1 MERCN
6 EIRVPSEEAVQLV
19 EYCIQNGYKIST
31 AESCTGGLIA
41 AGIVDVP
48 GASNVFEEGYV
59 TYADRVKQKLLHVSV
74 TTIQKYTVVSAQV
87 AEEMALGTAQASGAD
102 ISVTTTGYAER
113 VFERACGLIDATTGY
128 AGPEDGEDGTPAGT
142 VYIGTCFRGCVESR
156 KYCFDGDRG
165 QVRLQAAREAMKFA
179 LERMKQIE

>member
-87 AEEMALGTAQASGAD
+87 A
-102 ISVTTTGYAER
+102 
-113 VFERACGLIDATTGY
+113 
-128 AGPEDGEDGTPAGT
+128 
-142 VYIGTCFRGCVESR
+142 
-156 KYCFDGDRG
+156 
-165 QVRLQAAREAMKFA
+165 
-179 LERMKQIE
+179 

>member
-87 AEEMALGTAQASGAD
+87 AEEMALGTAQAQWSRYFCYD
-102 ISVTTTGYAER
+102 NRLCRTGR
-113 VFERACGLIDATTGY
+113 W
-128 AGPEDGEDGTPAGT
+128 
-142 VYIGTCFRGCVESR
+142 
-156 KYCFDGDRG
+156 
-165 QVRLQAAREAMKFA
+165 
-179 LERMKQIE
+179 

>member
-1 MERCN
+1 M
-6 EIRVPSEEAVQLV
+6 SL
-19 EYCIQNGYKIST
+19 KK
-31 AESCTGGLIA
+31 
-41 AGIVDVP
+41 
-48 GASNVFEEGYV
+48 
-59 TYADRVKQKLLHVSV
+59 VKQKLLHVSV

-102 ISVTTTGYAER
+102 ISVT
-113 VFERACGLIDATTGY
+113 TTGY

>member
-87 AEEMALGTAQASGAD
+87 AEEMALGTSQASGAD
-102 ISVTTTGYAER
+102 ISVTTTGYA
-113 VFERACGLIDATTGY
+113 
-128 AGPEDGEDGTPAGT
+128 GPEAASVDSAVVSAAAVVVDAVLLPHAVTLTDNA
-142 VYIGTCFRGCVESR
+142 RAKSRAESCLR
-156 KYCFDGDRG
+156 FFFMIFCPLSVFFCWNIVVFF
-165 QVRLQAAREAMKFA
+165 QL
-179 LERMKQIE
+179 

>member
-1 MERCN
+1 MEGYGRWKDDN

-87 AEEMALGTAQASGAD
+87 AEEMALGTAHGQWSRYFCYD
-102 ISVTTTGYAER
+102 NRLCRTGR
-113 VFERACGLIDATTGY
+113 W
-128 AGPEDGEDGTPAGT
+128 
-142 VYIGTCFRGCVESR
+142 
-156 KYCFDGDRG
+156 
-165 QVRLQAAREAMKFA
+165 
-179 LERMKQIE
+179 

>member
-87 AEEMALGTAQASGAD
+87 AEEMALGTAWSRYFCYD
-102 ISVTTTGYAER
+102 NRLCRTGR
-113 VFERACGLIDATTGY
+113 W
-128 AGPEDGEDGTPAGT
+128 
-142 VYIGTCFRGCVESR
+142 
-156 KYCFDGDRG
+156 
-165 QVRLQAAREAMKFA
+165 
-179 LERMKQIE
+179 

>member
-1 MERCN
+1 MSKST
-6 EIRVPSEEAVQLV
+6 SEEAVQLV

-31 AESCTGGLIA
+31 ARSCTGGLIA

-48 GASNVFEEGYV
+48 GAQMSLKKDML

-102 ISVTTTGYAER
+102 ISVTTTGYA
-113 VFERACGLIDATTGY
+113 
-128 AGPEDGEDGTPAGT
+128 GPEDGEDGDTGRNRLHRNLLS
-142 VYIGTCFRGCVESR
+142 G
-156 KYCFDGDRG
+156 
-165 QVRLQAAREAMKFA
+165 VRREQKI
-179 LERMKQIE
+179 LL

>member
-48 GASNVFEEGYV
+48 GASNVL
-59 TYADRVKQKLLHVSV
+59 RMQ
-74 TTIQKYTVVSAQV
+74 
-87 AEEMALGTAQASGAD
+87 
-102 ISVTTTGYAER
+102 TG
-113 VFERACGLIDATTGY
+113 LNKN
-128 AGPEDGEDGTPAGT
+128 
-142 VYIGTCFRGCVESR
+142 CFM
-156 KYCFDGDRG
+156 YP
-165 QVRLQAAREAMKFA
+165 
-179 LERMKQIE
+179 

>member
-59 TYADRVKQKLLHVSV
+59 TYADRVKQK
-74 TTIQKYTVVSAQV
+74 
-87 AEEMALGTAQASGAD
+87 TASCIRDNDSKVYG
-102 ISVTTTGYAER
+102 GK
-113 VFERACGLIDATTGY
+113 C
-128 AGPEDGEDGTPAGT
+128 AGG
-142 VYIGTCFRGCVESR
+142 
-156 KYCFDGDRG
+156 
-165 QVRLQAAREAMKFA
+165 
-179 LERMKQIE
+179 

>member
-102 ISVTTTGYAER
+102 ISVTTTGYA
-113 VFERACGLIDATTGY
+113 
-128 AGPEDGEDGTPAGT
+128 GPEDGE
-142 VYIGTCFRGCVESR
+142 ESR

>member
-48 GASNVFEEGYV
+48 GASNVFEE
-59 TYADRVKQKLLHVSV
+59 
-74 TTIQKYTVVSAQV
+74 
-87 AEEMALGTAQASGAD
+87 
-102 ISVTTTGYAER
+102 
-113 VFERACGLIDATTGY
+113 
-128 AGPEDGEDGTPAGT
+128 
-142 VYIGTCFRGCVESR
+142 
-156 KYCFDGDRG
+156 
-165 QVRLQAAREAMKFA
+165 
-179 LERMKQIE
+179 

>member
-48 GASNVFEEGYV
+48 VHQMSLKRDMLR
-59 TYADRVKQKLLHVSV
+59 TQ
-74 TTIQKYTVVSAQV
+74 
-87 AEEMALGTAQASGAD
+87 
-102 ISVTTTGYAER
+102 TG
-113 VFERACGLIDATTGY
+113 LNKN
-128 AGPEDGEDGTPAGT
+128 
-142 VYIGTCFRGCVESR
+142 CFM
-156 KYCFDGDRG
+156 YP
-165 QVRLQAAREAMKFA
+165 
-179 LERMKQIE
+179 